1 MNSSAVGLVRRIPGT
16 LSRVLPF
23 DLAFLRVLLD
33 SAWTVVHSGATITAP
48 FLVTAAV
55 IGFVLNFVAN
65 VLAPF
70 VAVLSLTG
78 VTAGHHPI
86 VASAIT
92 VLALFTLVV
101 AVGVANETGVDRRF
115 RGRVGRTVEGIP
127 AVGSVYTSFD
137 RMSDALFASDS
148 QSFKEVKLIEFPHD
162 DLYSLAFVTSEL
174 PADVGAGENMHVC
187 FVPLAPNPVMGG
199 FMVCVAEEN
208 IYDIDLTVQQAFQAI
223 VTSGVAIQSSE
234 EHVK

>member
-1 MNSSAVGLVRRIPGT
+1 MYSSVVGLVRRLPGAV
-16 LSRVLPF
+16 SRLLPF
-23 DLAFLRVLLD
+23 DFAVLRVVLD
-33 SAWTVVHSGATITAP
+33 YVWTVVHSGATITAP

-55 IGFVLNFVAN
+55 VGFVLNFIAN

-70 VAVLSLTG
+70 VTVLSLTG
-78 VTAGHHPI
+78 ITAGHHPI

-92 VLALFTLVV
+92 VLALFSIVV

-115 RGRVGRTVEGIP
+115 GGRVGRTVEGIP
-127 AVGSVYTSFD
+127 GVGSVYTSFD
-137 RMSDALFASDS
+137 RMSDALLASDS

-162 DLYSLAFVTSEL
+162 DIYSLAFITAEL
-174 PADVGAGENMHVC
+174 PAHVGAGEDMHVC

-208 IYDIDLTVQQAFQAI
+208 IYDIDLTVQEAFQAL
-223 VTSGVAIQSSE
+223 VTSGVAIQSSQE
-234 EHVK
+234 QAR

>member
-1 MNSSAVGLVRRIPGT
+1 MNSSVVGFVRRVPGT
-16 LSRVLPF
+16 VSRVLPF
-23 DLAFLRVLLD
+23 DLAFLRVLFD

-48 FLVTAAV
+48 FLITAAV
-55 IGFVLNFVAN
+55 VGFVLNFIAN

-70 VAVLSLTG
+70 VTVLSLTG
-78 VTAGHHPI
+78 ITAGHHPI

-92 VLALFTLVV
+92 VLALFSIVVLV
-101 AVGVANETGVDRRF
+101 GLANETGVDRRF
-115 RGRVGRTVEGIP
+115 EGRVGRTVEGIP
-127 AVGSVYTSFD
+127 GVGSVYTSFD

-162 DLYSLAFVTSEL
+162 DIYSLAFITAEL

-199 FMVCVAEEN
+199 FMVCVADED
-208 IYDIDLTVQQAFQAI
+208 IHDIDLTVQEAFQAL
-223 VTSGVAIQSSE
+223 VTSGVAIQSG
-234 EHVK
+234 EHSR